1 MSDAWLKKAWE
12 HMDRAFDSVWCAF
25 DETFVTGE
33 RTEESTPASSVG
45 RNYHVVSNDDAAIVI
60 TLDVPGVKRADI
72 DVELIEENRLRI
84 AGKREG
90 RGSFGLKLRLTDTI
104 DPEGISATLADG
116 VLTITAK
123 KLVPKAPAGRKI
135 PIG

>member
-1 MSDAWLKKAWE
+1 MSDAWLKKVWE

-25 DETFVTGE
+25 DETFVPGE
-33 RTEESTPASSVG
+33 RAEESSVG
-45 RNYHVVSNDDAAIVI
+45 RNYHVVSNDETAIVI

-90 RGSFGLKLRLTDTI
+90 RGSFGLKLRLTDII
-104 DPEGISATLADG
+104 DPDGISATLADG